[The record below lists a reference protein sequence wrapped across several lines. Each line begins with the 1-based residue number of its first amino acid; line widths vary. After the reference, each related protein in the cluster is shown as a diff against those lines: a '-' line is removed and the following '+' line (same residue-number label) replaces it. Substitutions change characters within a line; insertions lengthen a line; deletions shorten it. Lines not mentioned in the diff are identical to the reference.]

1 MINTRMNNLIETS
14 ADPVVI
20 LGIDHGFGN
29 IKTAHACFRAG
40 VTACDHEPTFRSNLL
55 VHQGRC
61 YIIGEEHKEF
71 TPDKMRDDDYYQEAL
86 GHMGD
91 TPKRWETSEINDIMN
106 LSVRGWRLAGQH
118 RFLRYGQQRS
128 WTRALPEKPK
138 PEEFTDV
145 TGDPDVPIFSAQQLT
160 IDGC

>member
-1 MINTRMNNLIETS
+1 MEHRLAFMGEDTL
-14 ADPVVI
+14 
-20 LGIDHGFGN
+20 
-29 IKTAHACFRAG
+29 AG
-40 VTACDHEPTFRSNLL
+40 QIQAWL
-55 VHQGRC
+55 
-61 YIIGEEHKEF
+61 
-71 TPDKMRDDDYYQEAL
+71 DDYRGDYVCTLQLYQEAL

-106 LSVRGWRLAGQH
+106 LSVRGWRQAGQH

-128 WTRALPEKPK
+128 WTRALPEPPK